1 MWCEN
6 CKKSFENDENICP
19 ECGKKLID
27 YTPILDEDA
36 DLSGINEAPDAL
48 ADELVEKEEE
58 IQIDIESTSQL
69 LVTVIGEKE
78 AKRII
83 DFLNENHIPASC
95 KEAEEQTLDDLEGI
109 EWDEDLEDDDFE
121 DDFEDVEV
129 EALTPPQT
137 EEEEMLLA
145 DQTLY
150 DIFVPETQF
159 PEAMSLMLEKDK
171 DMDATI
177 IDELAEVIPTEDE
190 SEESLKTEEVVQEE
204 TEEETEEKAEEEVSE
219 DVVKEVSEDTE
230 KVEGEK
236 SKGGFWNLFRK

>member
-19 ECGKKLID
+19 ECGKKLIE

-36 DLSGINEAPDAL
+36 DLSGINEIPDAL

-58 IQIDIESTSQL
+58 IQIDIEATSQL

-109 EWDEDLEDDDFE
+109 EWDEDLEEDFDDE
-121 DDFEDVEV
+121 EYEV
-129 EALTPPQT
+129 ETLTPPET
-137 EEEEMLLA
+137 EEGVLSFEG
-145 DQTLY
+145 TLY

-190 SEESLKTEEVVQEE
+190 SEESLNTEEVVQEE
-204 TEEETEEKAEEEVSE
+204 TEEETVEEIDGEVSE
-219 DVVKEVSEDTE
+219 DVVKEASEDTE